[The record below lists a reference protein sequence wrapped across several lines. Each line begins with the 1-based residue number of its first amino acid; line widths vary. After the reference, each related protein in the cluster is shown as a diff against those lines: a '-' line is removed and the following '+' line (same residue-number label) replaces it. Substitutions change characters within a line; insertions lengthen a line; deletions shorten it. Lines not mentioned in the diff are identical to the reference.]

1 MSIKLDD
8 VLRVVDRWE
17 KASFLHLAAGEMT
30 AQETRTA
37 IAVVRAIKAELK
49 ELFDGAQ

>member
-1 MSIKLDD
+1 MTIKKQD
-8 VLRVVDRWE
+8 VINIVARWE

-37 IAVVRAIKAELK
+37 IAVVRAIKAELNQ
-49 ELFDGAQ
+49 LLTDR

>member
-1 MSIKLDD
+1 MTIKLDD
-8 VLRVVDRWE
+8 VLRVISRWE

-37 IAVVRAIKAELK
+37 LAVVRAIKAEVK
-49 ELFDGAQ
+49 ALFDDNA

>member
-1 MSIKLDD
+1 MIKLDD
-8 VLRVVDRWE
+8 ILRVVSRWE

-37 IAVVRAIKAELK
+37 IAVVRAIKAELT
-49 ELFDGAQ
+49 ELFREKP